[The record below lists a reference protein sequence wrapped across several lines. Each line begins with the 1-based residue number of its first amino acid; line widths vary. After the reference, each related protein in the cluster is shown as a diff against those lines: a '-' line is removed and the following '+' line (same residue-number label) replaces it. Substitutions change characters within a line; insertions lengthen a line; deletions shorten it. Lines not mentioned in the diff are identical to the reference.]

1 MRITGHR
8 ESPQGAEDFEVFD
21 RLHQSGTPGRVV
33 VTVTERKLSIE
44 QRKGHCVEIDN
55 DFIMKMDHA
64 NKPFLPFGYAFFG
77 ALLLWVASRGMV
89 LGTMPQLL
97 TFGFGLFLMGAHF
110 GLRRPTLTIETQSE
124 WYTLHGN
131 DARLMRLAELHR
143 RLARGQSMEQ
153 ARLGLDELQ
162 RDVDFPRTQASQII
176 PAEPVRLEPSMAL
189 TTLLVEH
196 GDHEQI
202 PATVEALR
210 FLGSTE
216 PVDLDLDEPQTEG
229 WMFGE
234 PEPLQPEHGVIG
246 RGRANATSRRNA
258 HFPRNN
264 LTHSTRLVHHPA
276 HPYPPPQTQEMGRS
290 YGRIAESTPSL
301 PEPHHAG
308 HHTQSPEDFIP
319 NWFGPDGA
327 HVPTTTQPS
336 MHDDEFSMLEEDLSI
351 IDEEPDSLVAAARV
365 DDEPMEAELLPDE
378 PQMKRIKNTQYVV
391 KKRVPY
397 ETGRYTIERTRST
410 TMSRVGGF
418 MNNLT
423 KGLTNSLSEGASLA
437 GQLLAGSTPP
447 TDEQARQSTD
457 SGRELR
463 ERSSRS
469 HIQEMED
476 SVANLSQQHGGVLP
490 EEEANRLKQHVS
502 RRHTIVE
509 QLEQEKE
516 TLPPMIDLDELS
528 FDELTEVTQTGAGD
542 KATGLSRIDF

>member
-55 DFIMKMDHA
+55 DFVMKMDHA
-64 NKPFLPFGYAFFG
+64 NKPYLPLGYAFFG
-77 ALLLWVASRGMV
+77 ALLLWIASRGMV
-89 LGTMPQLL
+89 FGTMPQLF
-97 TFGFGLFLMGAHF
+97 TFGFGLFLMGGHF

-143 RLARGQSMEQ
+143 RLAKGQSMEQ

-162 RDVDFPRTQASQII
+162 RDVDFPRSQASQLI
-176 PAEPVRLEPSMAL
+176 PTEPVRLEPSMAL
-189 TTLLVEH
+189 TALLVEH
-196 GDHEQI
+196 GDQEQI
-202 PATVEALR
+202 PATVKPLR
-210 FLGSTE
+210 FLGTTE
-216 PVDLDLDEPQTEG
+216 PVELDLDEPETEG

-234 PEPLQPEHGVIG
+234 SEPLQHEHGFVQ
-246 RGRANATSRRNA
+246 RGRANARNRGDAHVPQSGLPHTTSQI
-258 HFPRNN
+258 
-264 LTHSTRLVHHPA
+264 HHPA
-276 HPYPPPQTQEMGRS
+276 HPYPAHQTQDAGRS
-290 YGRIAESTPSL
+290 YARIAESTPNL
-301 PEPHHAG
+301 PVHHHVG
-308 HHTQSPEDFIP
+308 HQTKSPGEFLP
-319 NWFGPDGA
+319 SFLGPDGA
-327 HVPTTTQPS
+327 HVPTTADPT
-336 MHDDEFSMLEEDLSI
+336 MHDDEFSMFDDELSI
-351 IDEEPDSLVAAARV
+351 FDEEPDSLVAAARV
-365 DDEPMEAELLPDE
+365 DDELLEEELLPDE
-378 PQMKRIKNTQYVV
+378 PPKNRVKNTQFVV

-397 ETGRYTIERTRST
+397 ETGRYTIERTRSKT
-410 TMSRVGGF
+410 ISRVSGLI
-418 MNNLT
+418 NSVT
-423 KGLTNSLSEGASLA
+423 KSVSNGITEGASLA
-437 GQLLAGSTPP
+437 GQLLAGTPP
-447 TDEQARQSTD
+447 TDEQARNSTD

-516 TLPPMIDLDELS
+516 TQPSVIDLDELS
-528 FDELTEVTQTGAGD
+528 FEELTEVTQTGAGNEVN
-542 KATGLSRIDF
+542 GLSRIDF

>member
-89 LGTMPQLL
+89 FGTMPQLL

-276 HPYPPPQTQEMGRS
+276 HPYPPPQTQEAGRS
-290 YGRIAESTPSL
+290 YGRIAESTPTL
-301 PEPHHAG
+301 PEPRHLAHP
-308 HHTQSPEDFIP
+308 TQSPQEFLP
-319 NWFGPDGA
+319 SFLGPDGA
-327 HVPTTTQPS
+327 HVPTQAQPP

>member
-64 NKPFLPFGYAFFG
+64 NKPYLPFGYAFFG
-77 ALLLWVASRGMV
+77 ALLLWIASRGMV
-89 LGTMPQLL
+89 FGTMPQLF
-97 TFGFGLFLMGAHF
+97 TFGFGLSLMVAHF
-110 GLRRPTLTIETQSE
+110 GLRRPSLTIETQSE
-124 WYTLHGN
+124 WYTLLGN

-143 RLARGQSMEQ
+143 RLARGQSMDQ

-162 RDVDFPRTQASQII
+162 RDVDFPRSQASQLI
-176 PAEPVRLEPSMAL
+176 PAEPVRLDAPIAL

-196 GDHEQI
+196 GDQEQI
-202 PATVEALR
+202 PATVEPLQ

-216 PVDLDLDEPQTEG
+216 PIELDLGEPETEG

-234 PEPLQPEHGVIG
+234 PEPPMHEHGLIQ
-246 RGRANATSRRNA
+246 RGRANARNRMDEHFARGSLLPTTSQ
-258 HFPRNN
+258 
-264 LTHSTRLVHHPA
+264 VHHPA
-276 HPYPPPQTQEMGRS
+276 HPYPAHQTQEMGRS
-290 YGRIAESTPSL
+290 YGRIAASTPSL
-301 PEPHHAG
+301 PEPHHVG
-308 HHTQSPEDFIP
+308 PHSQPHQDFIP
-319 NWFGPDGA
+319 SWLGPDGA
-327 HVPTTTQPS
+327 LVPTTAQPQ
-336 MHDDEFSMLEEDLSI
+336 MHDDEFSVVDEERTVFE
-351 IDEEPDSLVAAARV
+351 EEPDSLIAAARV
-365 DDEPMEAELLPDE
+365 DSEPMDAELAPDE
-378 PQMKRIKNTQYVV
+378 QQMKRVQNNKFVV
-391 KKRVPY
+391 KKRTPY
-397 ETGRYTIERTRST
+397 ETGRYTVERTRSKT
-410 TMSRVGGF
+410 ISRVGGLI
-418 MNNLT
+418 NSVT
-423 KGLTNSLSEGASLA
+423 KGVSNGIAEGATLT
-437 GQLLAGSTPP
+437 GKLLAGTPP
-447 TDEQARQSTD
+447 NNEQARNSTD

-516 TLPPMIDLDELS
+516 ILLPEIDLDELS
-528 FDELTEVTQTGAGD
+528 FEELTEVTHTGDGN
-542 KATGLSRIDF
+542 KASGLSKIDF

>member
-64 NKPFLPFGYAFFG
+64 NKPYLPFGYAFFG

-89 LGTMPQLL
+89 FGTMPQLL

-143 RLARGQSMEQ
+143 RLARGQSMDQ

-162 RDVDFPRTQASQII
+162 RDVDFPRSHVSQLI

-189 TTLLVEH
+189 TSLLVEH
-196 GDHEQI
+196 GDQEQI
-202 PATVEALR
+202 PATVEPLR

-216 PVDLDLDEPQTEG
+216 PIELDLDEPQTEG

-234 PEPLQPEHGVIG
+234 PEPLQPEHGFVQ
-246 RGRANATSRRNA
+246 RGRANARNRGDAHSHRDNMQHTTSQ
-258 HFPRNN
+258 
-264 LTHSTRLVHHPA
+264 VHHPA
-276 HPYPPPQTQEMGRS
+276 YPYPTHQTKEVGRS
-290 YGRIAESTPSL
+290 YGRIAESTPNL
-301 PEPHHAG
+301 PVNHHVG
-308 HHTQSPEDFIP
+308 HLAESSPEFLP
-319 NWFGPDGA
+319 SFFGPEGA
-327 HVPTTTQPS
+327 HIPATSPPSTQ
-336 MHDDEFSMLEEDLSI
+336 DDEFSMFDEDLSI
-351 IDEEPDSLVAAARV
+351 FEEESDSLIASARV
-365 DDEPMEAELLPDE
+365 ESEPMEAELTPDE
-378 PQMKRIKNTQYVV
+378 PQMNRVKNNQFVV
-391 KKRVPY
+391 KKRAPY
-397 ETGRYTIERTRST
+397 ETGRYTIERTRRKT
-410 TMSRVGGF
+410 ISRVGGLI
-418 MNNLT
+418 NSVT
-423 KGLTNSLSEGASLA
+423 KGVSNSIAEGATLT
-437 GQLLAGSTPP
+437 GKLLAGTPP
-447 TDEQARQSTD
+447 KNEQARNSTD

-516 TLPPMIDLDELS
+516 IQAPGVDLDELS
-528 FDELTEVTQTGAGD
+528 FEELTEVTQTGAGNE
-542 KATGLSRIDF
+542 ATGLSRIDF

>member
-8 ESPQGAEDFEVFD
+8 ESPQGAEDVEVFD

-55 DFIMKMDHA
+55 DYIMKMDHA

-89 LGTMPQLL
+89 FGTMPQLL

-162 RDVDFPRTQASQII
+162 RDVDFPRSQASHLI

-189 TTLLVEH
+189 TTLLGEH
-196 GDHEQI
+196 GDQDQI
-202 PATVEALR
+202 PATVEPLR

-229 WMFGE
+229 WMLGE
-234 PEPLQPEHGVIG
+234 PEPLQPEHGVIV
-246 RGRANATSRRNA
+246 RGRANASSRRNA
-258 HFPRNN
+258 HSPRND
-264 LTHSTRLVHHPA
+264 LLHASSLVHHPA
-276 HPYPPPQTQEMGRS
+276 HPYPTHQTQELGRS
-290 YGRIAESTPSL
+290 YGRIAETTSTL
-301 PEPHHAG
+301 PQPHLVG
-308 HHTQSPEDFIP
+308 DYTQPPRGFLASFV
-319 NWFGPDGA
+319 GPDGA
-327 HVPTTTQPS
+327 HVPTPSQPP
-336 MHDDEFSMLEEDLSI
+336 MHDDEFSMLEEELSI
-351 IDEEPDSLVAAARV
+351 VDEEPDSLVASARV
-365 DDEPMEAELLPDE
+365 EGEPVEAELLHDE
-378 PQMKRIKNTQYVV
+378 PKMKRVKNTQYVV

-397 ETGRYTIERTRST
+397 ETGRYTIERTRRT
-410 TMSRVGGF
+410 TMSRVGG
-418 MNNLT
+418 MINSITKVVTNNLA
-423 KGLTNSLSEGASLA
+423 EGASLA
-437 GQLLAGSTPP
+437 GQLLAGSPP
-447 TDEQARQSTD
+447 TDEQARHSTD

-516 TLPPMIDLDELS
+516 TMPSMIDLDELS
-528 FDELTEVTQTGAGD
+528 FDELTEVTQTGAGE
-542 KATGLSRIDF
+542 KAIGLSRIDF

>member
-89 LGTMPQLL
+89 FGTMPQLL

-110 GLRRPTLTIETQSE
+110 GLRRPSLTIETQSE

-162 RDVDFPRTQASQII
+162 RDVDFPRSQASQLI

-196 GDHEQI
+196 GDQDQI

-264 LTHSTRLVHHPA
+264 LTHSTSLVHHPA
-276 HPYPPPQTQEMGRS
+276 HPYPPPQTQEAGRS
-290 YGRIAESTPSL
+290 YGRIAESTPTL
-301 PEPHHAG
+301 PEPRHLA
-308 HHTQSPEDFIP
+308 HHTQSPQEFLP
-319 NWFGPDGA
+319 SFLGPDGA
-327 HVPTTTQPS
+327 HVPTQAQPP

-365 DDEPMEAELLPDE
+365 DDDPMEAELLPDE

-437 GQLLAGSTPP
+437 GQLLAGTPP

>member
-89 LGTMPQLL
+89 FGTMPQLL

-276 HPYPPPQTQEMGRS
+276 HPYPPPQTQEAGRS
-290 YGRIAESTPSL
+290 YGRIAESTPTL
-301 PEPHHAG
+301 PEPRHLAHP
-308 HHTQSPEDFIP
+308 TQSPEDFIP
-319 NWFGPDGA
+319 NLFGPDGA

-437 GQLLAGSTPP
+437 GQLLAGTPP

>member
-21 RLHQSGTPGRVV
+21 RLHQSGPPGRVV

-64 NKPFLPFGYAFFG
+64 SKPYLPFGYAFFG
-77 ALLLWVASRGMV
+77 ALLLWIASRGMV
-89 LGTMPQLL
+89 FGTMPQLF

-110 GLRRPTLTIETQSE
+110 GLRRPSLTIETQSE

-143 RLARGQSMEQ
+143 RLARGQSMDQ

-162 RDVDFPRTQASQII
+162 RDVDFPRSQASQLI
-176 PAEPVRLEPSMAL
+176 PAEPVRLDSPIAL

-196 GDHEQI
+196 GDQEQI
-202 PATVEALR
+202 PATVEPLQ

-216 PVDLDLDEPQTEG
+216 PIELDLDEPETEG

-234 PEPLQPEHGVIG
+234 PEPLQPEHGFVQ
-246 RGRANATSRRNA
+246 RGRANARNRGDALLPRDNLQHTTSQ
-258 HFPRNN
+258 
-264 LTHSTRLVHHPA
+264 VHHPA
-276 HPYPPPQTQEMGRS
+276 YPYPTHQTQDVGRS
-290 YGRIAESTPSL
+290 YGRIAESTPNL
-301 PEPHHAG
+301 PVHHHVAQQ
-308 HHTQSPEDFIP
+308 TQSPREFLP
-319 NWFGPDGA
+319 TWFGPEGA
-327 HVPTTTQPS
+327 HVPAPS
-336 MHDDEFSMLEEDLSI
+336 PPSTPDDEFSMFDEDLSI
-351 IDEEPDSLVAAARV
+351 FEEEPDSLIAAARV
-365 DDEPMEAELLPDE
+365 DSEPMDAELAPDE
-378 PQMKRIKNTQYVV
+378 PPMNRANNPRFVVEKRT
-391 KKRVPY
+391 PY
-397 ETGRYTIERTRST
+397 ETGRYTIERTRSK
-410 TMSRVGGF
+410 TMSRVGGLI
-418 MNNLT
+418 NSVT
-423 KGLTNSLSEGASLA
+423 KGVSNSIAEGATLT
-437 GQLLAGSTPP
+437 GKLLAGTPP
-447 TDEQARQSTD
+447 NNEQARNSTD

-516 TLPPMIDLDELS
+516 ILLPEIDLDELS
-528 FDELTEVTQTGAGD
+528 FEELTEVTHTGDGN
-542 KATGLSRIDF
+542 KASGLSKIDF

>member
-89 LGTMPQLL
+89 FGTMPQLL

-258 HFPRNN
+258 HSPRNN

-276 HPYPPPQTQEMGRS
+276 HPYPPPQTQEAGRS
-290 YGRIAESTPSL
+290 YGRIAESTPTL